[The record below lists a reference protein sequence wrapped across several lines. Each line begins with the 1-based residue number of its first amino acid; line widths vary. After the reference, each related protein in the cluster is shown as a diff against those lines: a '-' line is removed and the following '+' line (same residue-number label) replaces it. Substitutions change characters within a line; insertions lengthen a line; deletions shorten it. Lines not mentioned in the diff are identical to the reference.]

1 MQLYYSCLLKVKT
14 DSFPELLSII
24 SYSVNSIGYLISTFN
39 NIITHPPLQPSHGK
53 VKAAKLFT
61 YLKPNDQVDCSR
73 TVLLDGELS
82 STVFTTFS
90 KSMGKKLNKIQY
102 WFCSVGPQAAIF
114 FSIISLLYQSNF
126 FSIVSFYSIWRVLL
140 LKIYILEF

>member
-1 MQLYYSCLLKVKT
+1 MQLYYSCLLKVRT

-24 SYSVNSIGYLISTFN
+24 SYSVNSLRYLTSTFN
-39 NIITHPPLQPSHGK
+39 NVITHPPLQPSRGK
-53 VKAAKLFT
+53 VKAAILFT

-82 STVFTTFS
+82 TTIFTTFS

-102 WFCSVGPQAAIF
+102 
-114 FSIISLLYQSNF
+114 
-126 FSIVSFYSIWRVLL
+126 
-140 LKIYILEF
+140 